1 MATTRKCIKTYFT
14 AEEAAHLDEVAARL
28 RLNRSDFLRRLTMAY
43 RVPDPTEFVAWQG
56 IRDLMKV
63 NADLARLGNLFKLAL
78 DEEPPESL
86 IEKLDGLAAEIAGTQ
101 QHLKA
106 AAIDVRALIQGQRR

>member
-1 MATTRKCIKTYFT
+1 MATKQYRLSVTLTP
-14 AEEAAHLDEVAARL
+14 EEREHIDELAGKL
-28 RLNRSDFLRRLTMAY
+28 HLNRSEVVRRVVLAK
-43 RVPDPTEFVAWQG
+43 RLPDATDFVAWQG

-86 IEKLDGLAAEIAGTQ
+86 IERLEVLAAEIAETQ

-106 AAIDVRALIQGQRR
+106 AALEIRALVQRGRA

>member
-1 MATTRKCIKTYFT
+1 MPTKRKCIKTYFT
-14 AEEAAHLDEVAARL
+14 DDETAHLDEVAGRL
-28 RLNRSDFLRRLTMAY
+28 RLHRSDVLRRLVMAY

-78 DEEPPESL
+78 DEESPESL
-86 IEKLDGLAAEIAGTQ
+86 IERLDGLAAEIAETQ
-101 QHLKA
+101 KELKA
-106 AAIDVRALIQGQRR
+106 AALEIRALVQRGWS

>member
-1 MATTRKCIKTYFT
+1 MATKQY
-14 AEEAAHLDEVAARL
+14 RL
-28 RLNRSDFLRRLTMAY
+28 SVTLTPKERDHIDALAGKLHLNRSEVVRRVVLAK

-86 IEKLDGLAAEIAGTQ
+86 IEKLDEIAADIAETQ

-106 AAIDVRALIQGQRR
+106 AAIDVRTLIQGKRR